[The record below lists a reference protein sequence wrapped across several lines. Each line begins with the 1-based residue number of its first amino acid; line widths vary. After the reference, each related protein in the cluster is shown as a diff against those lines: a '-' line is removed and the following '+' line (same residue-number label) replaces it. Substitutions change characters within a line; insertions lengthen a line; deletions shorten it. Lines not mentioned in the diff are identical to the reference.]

1 MYATSITSC
10 NAKVSAVSVL
20 LTTLFNFR
28 DYLSRSIYLPSLP
41 SENTRS
47 SSCESP
53 HLTFANEASLKQ
65 IKAIFVNDK
74 IVSLDFKIQMNF
86 FGVIMSLTVAS
97 LIELLTTLP
106 ACTISSLV

>member
-1 MYATSITSC
+1 M
-10 NAKVSAVSVL
+10 L

-53 HLTFANEASLKQ
+53 HLTFANEALKQ

-106 ACTISSLV
+106 AYTISSLV